1 MEKVYFI
8 NFKRYGVILYGS
20 YEEAE
25 NDLFDCIETGLIR
38 LNDDI
43 QARVVVADALEINYP
58 KEECKTD
65 SALLLNENEF
75 DEEENWID
83 YLESAANKHIV
94 SLRKDKEKTFNNVR
108 VFELYN
114 VKKFKPAR
122 FLISDEE

>member
-20 YEEAE
+20 YEKAE
-25 NDLFDCIETGLIR
+25 NDLFDCIESGLVR

-43 QARVVVADALEINYP
+43 QARVFVADALEINCP

-65 SALLLNENEF
+65 SALLFHENEF

-83 YLESAANKHIV
+83 YLESAANKRI
-94 SLRKDKEKTFNNVR
+94 SFLCKDDEKTFNNIR

-122 FLISDEE
+122 FLIPDEE

>member
-20 YEEAE
+20 FEEAE

-38 LNDDI
+38 LNDNA
-43 QARVVVADALEINYP
+43 QARVIVADALEVNCL

-65 SALLLNENEF
+65 SALLVNEDEL
-75 DEEENWID
+75 DEEESWVK
-83 YLESAANKHIV
+83 YLENAVNEQIAF
-94 SLRKDKEKTFNNVR
+94 LRKGDRETFSNVK

-122 FLISDEE
+122 FMIPDEE

>member
-25 NDLFDCIETGLIR
+25 NDLFDCIETGLVR

-58 KEECKTD
+58 KEECKTN

-75 DEEENWID
+75 DEEESWID
-83 YLESAANKHIV
+83 YLENAANKHL
-94 SLRKDKEKTFNNVR
+94 SFLRKDDEKTFNNIR

-114 VKKFKPAR
+114 VKKCKPAR
-122 FLISDEE
+122 FLIPDEE